1 MAELRAKERRVA
13 SPVYSRGGNKSIFT
27 QDYKFG
33 GMNKKIDNLGEMLLI
48 LSHHARSH
56 RNQRDKIA
64 GGSQTESSAHAG
76 RGVTRL
82 SIVSPDVLTHSSAVG
97 VKVCPLTQ
105 INHIDLNWAIDE
117 RASHEPS
124 DSRIRGVFFFFPRG
138 AVVVT
143 PGSELLGY

>member
-1 MAELRAKERRVA
+1 
-13 SPVYSRGGNKSIFT
+13 
-27 QDYKFG
+27 
-33 GMNKKIDNLGEMLLI
+33 MNKKVDNLGETLLI
-48 LSHHARSH
+48 LSHHASSH
-56 RNQRDKIA
+56 GDQRDKIA
-64 GGSQTESSAHAG
+64 GGRQTESSAHAG

-105 INHIDLNWAIDE
+105 INHIDLKWEIDE
-117 RASHEPS
+117 RASHEPA
-124 DSRIRGVFFFFPRG
+124 DCRVRGVFFFVPMG